1 MSEPVSLSRY
11 ERARILQSSVV
22 ARNDFS
28 ASDADYY
35 KDNSRLVRC
44 RPPSPKEMSSLVK
57 SLELLGYT
65 PFVIVMR
72 ETPAL
77 AHRPTAL
84 IAVKEAL
91 AITLPIELAR
101 MGDDKTLELLD
112 RKDVKWWPLSAGS
125 NGASQ

>member
-11 ERARILQSSVV
+11 ERARILQNSVV

-28 ASDADYY
+28 AGDKDYFA
-35 KDNSRLVRC
+35 NNGRLVRL
-44 RPPSPKEMSSLVK
+44 RPPGPKEMFSLIK

-65 PFVIVMR
+65 PFVIIMR
-72 ETPAL
+72 ETAAL

-125 NGASQ
+125 GAAQ